1 MSTSEPI
8 RTSKDE
14 WRHELLGQRHELS
27 GTTLS
32 AEAESLLRGIR
43 ELIEQR
49 GAGTVAAYVPVGP
62 EPGSTQL
69 PHMLHEAGC
78 AVLLPIVDGKQPLDW
93 ARYTGPESLREARM
107 GLLEPTGERLGQD
120 AIGTADLVLVP
131 ALGVD
136 RRGVRLG
143 RGAGYYDRSLLR
155 TAAGVELVAVVRDAE
170 FRTELPGEDH
180 DVRMTAVLTPRA
192 GFTSLPITG
201 AVT

>member
-14 WRHELLGQRHELS
+14 WRRELLGRRHELS

-32 AEAESLLRGIR
+32 AEAESLLRAVR
-43 ELIEQR
+43 ELVEQR

-62 EPGSTQL
+62 EPGSAQL
-69 PHMLHEAGC
+69 PHVLHEAGC
-78 AVLLPIVDGKQPLDW
+78 AVLLPIVNGRQPLDW

-107 GLLEPTGERLGQD
+107 GLLEPAGERLGHN
-120 AIGTADLVLVP
+120 AISAADLVFVP

-143 RGAGYYDRSLLR
+143 RGAGYYDRSLPR
-155 TAAGVELVAVVRDAE
+155 TAARVELVAVVRDEE
-170 FRTELPGEDH
+170 FVHELPGEDH

-192 GFTSLPITG
+192 GLIPLPAT
-201 AVT
+201 AM

>member
-14 WRHELLGQRHELS
+14 WRRELLRQRRELS

-32 AEAESLLRGIR
+32 AEAGALLDGVRQ
-43 ELIEQR
+43 LVEQR
-49 GAGTVAAYVPVGP
+49 GIGTVAAYVPVGP
-62 EPGSTQL
+62 EPGSAQL
-69 PHMLHEAGC
+69 PQVLHDAGC
-78 AVLLPIVDGKQPLDW
+78 AVLLPVVDGRQPLDW

-107 GLLEPTGERLGQD
+107 GLLEPAGERLGRE
-120 AIGTADLVLVP
+120 AIGTAELVLVP

-143 RGAGYYDRSLLR
+143 RGAGYYDRSLPR

-170 FRTELPGEDH
+170 FVAELPGEDH
-180 DVRMTAVLTPRA
+180 DVRMTAVLTPRG
-192 GFTSLPITG
+192 GFAALPATEL
-201 AVT
+201 

>member
-14 WRHELLGQRHELS
+14 WRRELLGRRHELS

-32 AEAESLLRGIR
+32 AEAESLLRAVR
-43 ELIEQR
+43 ELVEQR

-62 EPGSTQL
+62 EPGSAQL
-69 PHMLHEAGC
+69 PHVLHEAGC
-78 AVLLPIVDGKQPLDW
+78 AVLLPIVNGRQPLDW

-107 GLLEPTGERLGQD
+107 GLLEPAGERLGHT
-120 AIGTADLVLVP
+120 AISAADLVFVP

-143 RGAGYYDRSLLR
+143 RGAGYYDRSLPR
-155 TAAGVELVAVVRDAE
+155 TAARVELVAVVRDEE
-170 FRTELPGEDH
+170 FVHELPGEDH

-192 GFTSLPITG
+192 GLIPLPAT
-201 AVT
+201 AM